1 MIQYIIVILDRNS
14 TSFCFYENKMYYENN
29 SELIPVKLVQDI
41 IDYSIRNNISINF
54 LYGNHKLPDEYEK
67 LVDSSQHIKIIPLK
81 LKKYYNDAIF
91 VINYDDM
98 GLISELENNSNNN
111 IILRLEKKDLNKLME
126 IFSLLLGK
134 FKRLNLSLLGIE
146 TYSEQDFQE
155 YSLYLKEIET
165 MAEEEYKKGNM
176 IELNFI
182 SDRLGLMNMNNCDA
196 GIKHL
201 TFAPNGKFYLCP
213 AFYYDNSDNYVGDLE
228 NGFSIKNENLL
239 YLKYSSVCSNC
250 DSYHCKRCI
259 YMNKLTTYEINVP
272 SHQQCVISHLERN
285 TTKTLLENLKPY
297 EDLFQNFVDIPKIDH
312 LDPFDLV
319 KDIID
324 QRNDNPS
331 AEILSELLSKPLEN
345 MTNKEL
351 FKRIYLIDKNILVKL
366 KNYKYL

>member
-14 TSFCFYENKMYYENN
+14 TSFCFYENNNFGENN
-29 SELIPVKLVQDI
+29 SELMPIKLVQGI
-41 IDYSIRNNISINF
+41 IDYSVRNNISINF

-67 LVDSSQHIKIIPLK
+67 LVDSAQHIKIIPLK
-81 LKKYYNDAIF
+81 LKQYYNDAII
-91 VINYDDM
+91 VINRDEM
-98 GLISELENNSNNN
+98 GLISELENDSCNN
-111 IILRLEKKDLNKLME
+111 IILRLDKKDLNKLTE

-146 TYSEQDFQE
+146 TYSEQDFNE
-155 YSLYLKEIET
+155 YSSHLKEIET
-165 MAEEEYKKGNM
+165 ILEEEYKKSNI

-201 TFAPNGKFYLCP
+201 TFAPNGKFYHCP
-213 AFYYDNSDNYVGDLE
+213 AFYYDEIDNEVGDLGCGI
-228 NGFSIKNENLL
+228 NIKNENLL
-239 YLKYSSVCSNC
+239 RLENSPLCSNC

-259 YMNKLTTYEINVP
+259 YLNKLTTLEINVP
-272 SHQQCVISHLERN
+272 SNQQCVISHLERN
-285 TTKTLLENLKPY
+285 TTRTLLENLKPY
-297 EDLFQNFVDIPKIDH
+297 QDLFQNFVDIPKIDH

-324 QRNDNPS
+324 QKIDSPS
-331 AEILSELLSKPLEN
+331 AKILSELLSKPMELIP
-345 MTNKEL
+345 NKEL
-351 FKRIYLIDKNILVKL
+351 LKRIYLIDKNILVKL